1 MDAFLPSPTQR
12 APLPVMEAPVG
23 RRGPRSVSPAA
34 ETPESVDGVVSEGPS
49 AATIRAAG
57 AGDELAQTEVVN
69 FLYPIVL
76 RFLRFRFSALRGGVE
91 DATQECM
98 IEIIRS
104 LKHYRGDG
112 TLRSWA
118 LKLSFRTA
126 RRHRDRVKR
135 HEGPSEDELP
145 ESVFSVDPADRGLAV
160 DLLRALRQVTP
171 KKRDALVLTEVV
183 GLTAVEA
190 SRVLGTLENTVRS
203 RARHAKAE
211 LRELLDDGFRDP
223 RPPEGS

>member
-1 MDAFLPSPTQR
+1 M
-12 APLPVMEAPVG
+12 
-23 RRGPRSVSPAA
+23 
-34 ETPESVDGVVSEGPS
+34 SEGPS

-57 AGDELAQTEVVN
+57 TGDETALSEVLG

-76 RFLRFRFSALRGGVE
+76 RFLGFRFSGLRGGVE

-112 TLRSWA
+112 TLRAWA
-118 LKLSFRTA
+118 LRLSFRTA
-126 RRHRDRVKR
+126 RRLRDRAKR
-135 HEGPSEDELP
+135 HEGPSDDELP
-145 ESVFSVDPADRGLAV
+145 ESVFSVDADDHGLAV
-160 DLLRALRQVTP
+160 DLLRALEQVSD
-171 KKRDALVLTEVV
+171 KKRDALILTEVI

-190 SRVLGTLENTVRS
+190 ARVLGTFENTVRS

-211 LRELLDDGFRDP
+211 LRALLEAEEAGHA
-223 RPPEGS
+223 

>member
-1 MDAFLPSPTQR
+1 MTD
-12 APLPVMEAPVG
+12 
-23 RRGPRSVSPAA
+23 
-34 ETPESVDGVVSEGPS
+34 GPS

-57 AGDELAQTEVVN
+57 AGDETAQSEVLG

-76 RFLRFRFSALRGGVE
+76 RFIGFRFSSLRGGVE

-112 TLRSWA
+112 TLRAWA
-118 LKLSFRTA
+118 LRLSFRTA
-126 RRHRDRVKR
+126 RRLRDRAKR
-135 HEGPSEDELP
+135 HEGPSDEELP
-145 ESVFSVDPADRGLAV
+145 ESVFSVDADDRGLAV
-160 DLLRALRQVTP
+160 DLLRALQRVSD
-171 KKRDALVLTEVV
+171 KKRDALILTEVM

-190 SRVLGTLENTVRS
+190 ARVLGTFENTVRS

-211 LRELLDDGFRDP
+211 LRTLLE
-223 RPPEGS
+223 PEEVRHA